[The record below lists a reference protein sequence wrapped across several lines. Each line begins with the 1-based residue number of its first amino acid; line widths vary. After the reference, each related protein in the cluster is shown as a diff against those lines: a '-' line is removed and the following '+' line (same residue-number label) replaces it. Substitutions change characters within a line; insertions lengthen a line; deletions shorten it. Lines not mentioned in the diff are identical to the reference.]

1 MLKTAFVAK
10 AHDGVERQ
18 SLIDANHCA
27 GARSHQYLLL
37 TWVVLPFAGTTADL
51 RQESVDDDDDDV
63 EEEEW
68 RLCQSLGRECKD
80 RVVFASPLL
89 PAIAPHPCFAG
100 RTSRGGKLPDI
111 DQASSHQGHLGTQPW
126 SDTDQGGSQDPFLSC
141 LIYVANIVRN

>member
-1 MLKTAFVAK
+1 M
-10 AHDGVERQ
+10 
-18 SLIDANHCA
+18 
-27 GARSHQYLLL
+27 LL
-37 TWVVLPFAGTTADL
+37 TWATLPFASTTADL

-63 EEEEW
+63 EEEEEEVEIVSEFW
-68 RLCQSLGRECKD
+68 GRECKD

-126 SDTDQGGSQDPFLSC
+126 SDTDQGGSQDLFLSC

>member
-1 MLKTAFVAK
+1 M
-10 AHDGVERQ
+10 
-18 SLIDANHCA
+18 
-27 GARSHQYLLL
+27 L
-37 TWVVLPFAGTTADL
+37 TWATLPFVGTTADL
-51 RQESVDDDDDDV
+51 RQESVCNGDDDV
-63 EEEEW
+63 EVKEEEVEIVSEFW
-68 RLCQSLGRECKD
+68 GRECKD

-126 SDTDQGGSQDPFLSC
+126 SDTDQGGSQDLFLSC